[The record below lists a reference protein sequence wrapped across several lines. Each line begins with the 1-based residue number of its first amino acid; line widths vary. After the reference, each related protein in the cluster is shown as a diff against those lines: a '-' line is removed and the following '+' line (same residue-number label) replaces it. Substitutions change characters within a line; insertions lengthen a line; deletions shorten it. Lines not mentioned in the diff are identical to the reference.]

1 MIGIKLITFTCDFIE
16 EDRGRA
22 RIARPGERERAREGG
37 GGGRRW
43 GRRLKKKHAVQES
56 HFQRIKGR
64 GERVAHD

>member
-1 MIGIKLITFTCDFIE
+1 MIGIKLITFTCDFTE

-22 RIARPGERERAREGG
+22 RIARPGERERERGRWKRARVGKKV
-37 GGGRRW
+37 
-43 GRRLKKKHAVQES
+43 KKKHAVQES